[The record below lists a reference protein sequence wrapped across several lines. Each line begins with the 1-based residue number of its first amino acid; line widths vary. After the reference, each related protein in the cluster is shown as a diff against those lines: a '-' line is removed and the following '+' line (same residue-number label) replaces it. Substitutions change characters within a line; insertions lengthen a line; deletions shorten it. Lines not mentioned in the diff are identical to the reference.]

1 MTRDAYAEAKEV
13 FLAAVQVSP
22 AERPQYVAQ
31 ACAGNE
37 TLRREVESLLAF
49 HDTET
54 ILPERNSSGSKP
66 TVADLSFQSF
76 VTTSDTPT
84 FMHLKA
90 SRIIGEVYSRLFGN
104 RARRVMAIFLAC
116 AFLIGVEAVVYQFVQ
131 GSIQQNIRGDFTT
144 LLAADVK
151 ALRVWF
157 RLHEATAQATAT
169 DPAVQSGS
177 QKLLALARSA
187 SNPTAAIL
195 SSPDLRQL
203 REEMRPLL
211 AAYEY
216 QGFVVVDPN
225 RRIVAA
231 SEDSLIGSDVLMARA
246 LRSDK
251 GPLSLDQPFVTLPFG
266 SSIPLRDKDGQD
278 RAGLPTMFAVA
289 PLYDDKDEAVA
300 LLCLRIRPQHEFT
313 QILNV
318 ANAGKSGETFAFDRH
333 GRLLSESRF
342 DDQLKD
348 IGLLVDQPHS
358 NSILQ
363 LELRDPGADLTTGR
377 RPTQRRADLPFM
389 DAVAKAIAGNS
400 GVDVSGHRD
409 YRGVL
414 VVGAWTWLEDLQFG
428 VATKQDASEAFAP
441 LRYLHWL
448 NAGVML
454 VLTLSLAATLYS
466 AFFSARL
473 RSQLSSIRQVGPYRL
488 ETLIGEGGM
497 GQVYLA
503 HHDLLRRPTA
513 VKLLKPGRTT
523 ARDIARFDREVQSAS
538 RLTCP
543 NTIEIYDF
551 GRTGEGLFFCAMEYL
566 PGMTLEGLMRQGGAV
581 PVPRT
586 LHILRQVC
594 RSLNEAHRK
603 DVIHRDIKPQN
614 IMLCERGGEYDFVK
628 VLDFGLA
635 KNYRDTTVDQI
646 TKDMRIMGTPLFIA
660 PEILLGR
667 SDPNPLVD
675 IYSFGVVAYNLLTGR
690 DPYSGESLNELIHDV
705 LHRDLASPSQTGHM
719 PIPAELDE
727 LITRCLS
734 RNPDKRPRSME
745 EILAVLASDMGLPP
759 WTQADA
765 RMWWDAHEL
774 SATIAIG

>member
-1 MTRDAYAEAKEV
+1 MTRDDYDQAKDV
-13 FLAAVQVSP
+13 FLAAVQLSP
-22 AERPQYVAQ
+22 SQRTEYVAQ

-37 TLRREVESLLAF
+37 ALRREVESLLAF

-54 ILPERNSSGSKP
+54 ILPERNTSSSTK
-66 TVADLSFQSF
+66 TVTDLSFHSF
-76 VTTSDTPT
+76 TTAASPS
-84 FMHLKA
+84 FLHLRA
-90 SRIIGEVYSRLFGN
+90 SRIIGDIYSRLFGN
-104 RARRVMAIFLAC
+104 RARRVMAILLAC

-131 GSIQQNIRGDFTT
+131 RSIQQNIRGDFTT

-151 ALRVWF
+151 ALSVWF
-157 RLHEATAQATAT
+157 RLHEATAQATAA
-169 DPAVQSGS
+169 DPAVQSDS

-187 SNPTAAIL
+187 DNPTAAIL

-203 REEMRPLL
+203 REEMQPLL
-211 AAYEY
+211 AAYDY
-216 QGFVVVDPN
+216 QGFVIIDTN

-231 SEDSLIGSDVLMARA
+231 SEDSLIGTDALMTRA

-251 GPLSLDQPFVTLPFG
+251 GPLSFERPFVTLPFG
-266 SSIPLRDKDGQD
+266 SSIPLRDKDGQE
-278 RAGLPTMFAVA
+278 RAGVPTMFAVA
-289 PLYDDKDEAVA
+289 PLYDQHDEPVA
-300 LLCLRIRPQHEFT
+300 ALCLRIRPQHEFT

-318 ANAGKSGETFAFDRH
+318 ANAGKTGETFAFDRQ

-342 DDQLKD
+342 DEQLKD

-363 LELRDPGADLTTGR
+363 LELRDPGADLTKGR
-377 RPTQRRADLPFM
+377 RPTQRRADMPFM
-389 DAVAKAIAGNS
+389 ESVAEAIAGRS
-400 GVDVSGHRD
+400 GLDVSGHRD

-454 VLTLSLAATLYS
+454 VLTLSLATTLYS

-473 RSQLSSIRQVGPYRL
+473 GNQLSSLRQVGPYRL

-543 NTIEIYDF
+543 HTIEIYDF
-551 GRTGEGLFFCAMEYL
+551 GRTDEGQFFCAMEYL
-566 PGMTLEGLMRQGGAV
+566 PGVTLEGLLRQDGPV

-603 DVIHRDIKPQN
+603 GVIHRDIKPQN

-646 TKDMRIMGTPLFIA
+646 TKDMRIVGTPLFIA

-667 SDPNPLVD
+667 GEPNPLVD

-690 DPYSGESLNELIHDV
+690 DPYFGESLNELIHDV
-705 LHRDLASPSQTGHM
+705 LHRELPSPSQTGRM
-719 PIPAELDE
+719 LIPAKLDE

-734 RNPDKRPRSME
+734 KNPDRRPQSME
-745 EILAVLASDMGLPP
+745 EILTALEDDMDLAR

-765 RMWWDAHEL
+765 RTWWDAHEL